1 MQQQLISKG
10 MSVNEAANKAEMFAR
25 VGNALRE
32 NTKPKHA
39 YFVPGRIEFLGKHTD
54 YAGGRSL
61 ICTIE
66 KGFCVITMPRDDA
79 MIHVFDVANNL
90 RVEFPFSENITP
102 TIGDWSNYPMTVA
115 RRIAKNFS
123 GELRGTDIAF
133 LSDIPTAAGIS
144 SSSAFVVAIFS
155 ALADVNLL
163 HERDEYNTNIHSK
176 EDLADYLGAIENGL
190 SFRALTGDKGVG
202 TFGGSQDQTAILCCR
217 ANHLSQYSFCP
228 VRHEEDIALPDDYV
242 FVIGVS
248 GVVSEKTGDALE
260 KYNRASLM
268 TKEILKLW
276 NETTKQNEATL
287 ASVVKNSHKELRGL
301 LSRPFSS
308 QSLLNRFNQFY
319 IESEIIIPAVAEALK
334 RNEIEKLG
342 LLIDRSQSNAE
353 TLLGNQ
359 IEETIYLARSAR
371 ERGAIA
377 ASAFGAGFGGS
388 VYALVRKDSS
398 ESFTNV
404 WAESYRKKFP
414 SRVESSFFTTKAA
427 PSLTRFSVGI

>member
-1 MQQQLISKG
+1 MKGMQQQLI
-10 MSVNEAANKAEMFAR
+10 NKSGMFAR
-25 VGNALRE
+25 VENALHE
-32 NTKPKHA
+32 NTKPKRA

-66 KGFCVITMPRDDA
+66 KGFCLIAAPREDA
-79 MIHVFDVANNL
+79 MIRVFDVANNL
-90 RVEFPFSENITP
+90 RIEFPFSENITP
-102 TIGDWSNYPMTVA
+102 PIGDWSNYPMTVA
-115 RRIAKNFS
+115 RRVAKNFS
-123 GELRGTDIAF
+123 GELRGADIAF
-133 LSDIPTAAGIS
+133 LSDLATAAGIS

-155 ALADVNLL
+155 ALADINFFY
-163 HERDEYNTNIHSK
+163 ERDEYNANIHSK
-176 EDLADYLGAIENGL
+176 EDLADYLGAMENGL
-190 SFRALTGDKGVG
+190 SFRAFIGDKGVG

-228 VRHEEDIALPDDYV
+228 VRHEKDIALPDDYV

-248 GVVSEKTGDALE
+248 GVVAEKTGDALE

-287 ASVVKNSHKELRGL
+287 ASVVKNSHKELREL
-301 LSRPFSS
+301 LSRSFSS
-308 QSLLNRFNQFY
+308 QFLLNRFNQFY
-319 IESEIIIPAVAEALK
+319 IESEIIIPAVAEALQK
-334 RNEIEKLG
+334 NEMEKLG

-359 IEETIYLARSAR
+359 IEETIFLARSAR
-371 ERGAIA
+371 ELGAVA

-388 VYALVRKDSS
+388 VYALVKKETA
-398 ESFTNV
+398 ESFMSV
-404 WAESYRKKFP
+404 WSEGYHKKFP
-414 SRVESSFFTTKAA
+414 ARVQSSFFVTKAA
-427 PSLTRFSVGI
+427 PSLTRYSIGI